1 VRRAALP
8 LLVLAAV
15 VALGWNLGGYPL
27 LDPDEGRNAEVARE
41 MAVTNDYLVP
51 HLDGLPYLDKPV
63 LYFAAAAALME
74 LLGPTETAA
83 RLPAYVFTLATL
95 ALVGRYAARRWGRD
109 AAWLAALA
117 CATLPLTLVYA
128 HTVIFDSALA
138 CFTTAAI
145 LCFRDDRP
153 VLAWAAMALGALTK
167 GPVALAVPLCAVVPW
182 ALVTGV
188 PARRFAPPRAL
199 AVFAVVALPWF
210 VAVSLR
216 HPEFPHYALVRET
229 FERFTTASFRRTAP
243 LWYYL
248 PIVAVAAFPWIVPGL
263 ARLSCWRW
271 AWRARRVNAHA
282 REAWFLACWVLGPA
296 LLFTLNRSKLPQY
309 VLPLMPAIALAA
321 ARVLTREGIA
331 AAWRGAAG
339 LLAAVGA
346 VLMLRPRF
354 LTEPLPLTAAQAAA
368 IPGAAVA
375 VGVALVAAAALVA
388 FAAHSAPPRLTLG
401 LAGYALPVITLPFAT
416 GPLLSTVGDDRS
428 AAAIAQ
434 AITGSGAGDAV
445 LAVLAYPP
453 SLPFY
458 LRRTVPVSTADARE
472 LTSNYIAAYHDRL
485 RALPGSPLLPS
496 DSWRDVLARCA
507 VPTVF
512 VTHDTLPG
520 PRLRLREALPLIA
533 DNGRYSAYGPCRPHP
548 LAPSPQ
554 RGEGER
560 G

>member
-1 VRRAALP
+1 
-8 LLVLAAV
+8 
-15 VALGWNLGGYPL
+15 
-27 LDPDEGRNAEVARE
+27 
-41 MAVTNDYLVP
+41 
-51 HLDGLPYLDKPV
+51 
-63 LYFAAAAALME
+63 
-74 LLGPTETAA
+74 
-83 RLPAYVFTLATL
+83 
-95 ALVGRYAARRWGRD
+95 
-109 AAWLAALA
+109 
-117 CATLPLTLVYA
+117 
-128 HTVIFDSALA
+128 
-138 CFTTAAI
+138 
-145 LCFRDDRP
+145 
-153 VLAWAAMALGALTK
+153 MALGALTK

-216 HPEFPHYALVRET
+216 HPEFPHYAIVRET
-229 FERFTTASFRRTAP
+229 FERFTTASFQRTAP
-243 LWYYL
+243 VWYYL
-248 PIVAVAAFPWIVPGL
+248 PIVAVGAFPWIVPAL
-263 ARLSCWRW
+263 ARLWCWRW
-271 AWRARRVNAHA
+271 AWRARRVNEHA

-321 ARVLTREGIA
+321 AWVLTREGIA
-331 AAWRGAAG
+331 AAWRAAVG

-346 VLMLRPRF
+346 LLMLRPRF

-375 VGVALVAAAALVA
+375 VGVALVAAAALIA
-388 FAAHSAPPRLTLG
+388 FAAHSAPPRLALG

-472 LTSNYIAAYHDRL
+472 LTSNYIATYHDRL
-485 RALPGSPLLPS
+485 RALPGSPLLPG
-496 DSWRDVLARCA
+496 DSWREVLARCA

-533 DNGRYSAYGPCRPHP
+533 DNGRYSAYGPCQPRADGRTGGPADGPRPTRRSDGP
-548 LAPSPQ
+548 TVRRSA
-554 RGEGER
+554 GV
-560 G
+560 